1 MPFLFFYTPTP
12 SFCIITKRR
21 KMQRW
26 KGMINDFST
35 GNIKYHFVRIENI
48 PIKKK
53 RNDLFDQTIMLWGF
67 KKRFKEKDCRYII
80 DHLEMF
86 TLLKM
91 PWSGDYRR
99 DNKSCKCIFITS
111 WFENKFIKLIFVL
124 LLFCTAQY
132 GFSDTL
138 FFLKTFT

>member
-1 MPFLFFYTPTP
+1 MPSLFFYTPTP

-26 KGMINDFST
+26 KGMINGFST

-111 WFENKFIKLIFVL
+111 WFENKFIKHYLYCCFSVQHN
-124 LLFCTAQY
+124 T
-132 GFSDTL
+132 GFQTHY
-138 FFLKTFT
+138 FF

>member
-1 MPFLFFYTPTP
+1 MPSLFFYTPTP

-53 RNDLFDQTIMLWGF
+53 KKWSIWSNNNVMRFQKAIQRKRLSLHNWSSRNV
-67 KKRFKEKDCRYII
+67 YII
-80 DHLEMF
+80 KNAMI
-86 TLLKM
+86 
-91 PWSGDYRR
+91 R
-99 DNKSCKCIFITS
+99 
-111 WFENKFIKLIFVL
+111 LIEGIINHANVFLSRVGSKINSL
-124 LLFCTAQY
+124 SNSLYCCFSVQHNT
-132 GFSDTL
+132 GFQT